1 MKSHV
6 DSISKNPRVN
16 IERVRSIK
24 YLYEFDRYGLS
35 LSEKFEAEPIT
46 ENFKVQ
52 RGATPPKEHTTVM
65 HPRVTRC

>member
-6 DSISKNPRVN
+6 DPISKNPRVN
-16 IERVRSIK
+16 IERVRGIK

-35 LSEKFEAEPIT
+35 LNESSEAEPVT

-52 RGATPPKEHTTVM
+52 HGATPPKEHTTVM
-65 HPRVTRC
+65 HPPVTRC

>member
-16 IERVRSIK
+16 VERVRSIK

-35 LSEKFEAEPIT
+35 LNEPSGAEPIT

-65 HPRVTRC
+65 HPHVTRC

>member
-16 IERVRSIK
+16 IERVRSIT

-35 LSEKFEAEPIT
+35 LNESSEAEPIT

-52 RGATPPKEHTTVM
+52 HGATPPKEHTTVM
-65 HPRVTRC
+65 HPPVTRC

>member
-16 IERVRSIK
+16 IERVRSIT

-35 LSEKFEAEPIT
+35 LNESSEAEAST

-52 RGATPPKEHTTVM
+52 HGATLPKEHTTVM
-65 HPRVTRC
+65 HLPVTRC